1 MLRKRKNYLGKE
13 KEVKKNLKEIYQF
26 IKDNKDIN
34 LEHWVYSLILYLII
48 IWIKLFNLKKD

>member
-34 LEHWVYSLILYLII
+34 LEHLVYSLILYLII

>member
-1 MLRKRKNYLGKE
+1 MLRKKKNYLGKE

-34 LEHWVYSLILYLII
+34 LEH
-48 IWIKLFNLKKD
+48 